1 MTSENRLQNA
11 GFRRSTYLIY
21 YCSRLLILISSLPS
35 RQTLLIG
42 NGITI
47 GGFLRIGSYR
57 VTAREVIVVDNE
69 VMVIIDADRAG
80 AVGVVEGAE
89 GILYILYDRF
99 LDLA

>member
-47 GGFLRIGSYR
+47 GRFLRIGSYR
-57 VTAREVIVVDNE
+57 VTAREVIVVDNK
-69 VMVIIDADRAG
+69 VVGVIDTDRDG
-80 AVGVVEGAE
+80 AVGVIKGTEGVP
-89 GILYILYDRF
+89 YI
-99 LDLA
+99 

>member
-57 VTAREVIVVDNE
+57 VTAREVIVVDDK
-69 VMVIIDADRAG
+69 VVGIIDADRDG
-80 AVGVVEGAE
+80 AVGVIKGTKGVP
-89 GILYILYDRF
+89 YI
-99 LDLA
+99 